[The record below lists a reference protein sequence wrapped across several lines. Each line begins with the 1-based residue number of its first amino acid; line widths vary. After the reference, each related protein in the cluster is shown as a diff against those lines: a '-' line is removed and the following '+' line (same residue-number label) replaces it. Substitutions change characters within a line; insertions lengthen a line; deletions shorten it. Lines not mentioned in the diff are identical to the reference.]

1 MSLLTNFIGKGYT
14 EYVDNYYNSI
24 QLNKQLS
31 SNKTYI
37 CGTLCSDRKGKPK
50 EVTKKK
56 LQKGKMIWR
65 RAGTVS
71 VCKWEYHQDVFII
84 SKKHSAEIADVKN
97 KHSQVRE
104 KPNIVRDY
112 NNGMAGTD
120 RSDQMLSYYSSL

>member
-1 MSLLTNFIGKGYT
+1 M
-14 EYVDNYYNSI
+14 
-24 QLNKQLS
+24 
-31 SNKTYI
+31 
-37 CGTLCSDRKGKPK
+37 
-50 EVTKKK
+50 
-56 LQKGKMIWR
+56 
-65 RAGTVS
+65 S